1 MRVARGMS
9 GLVRA
14 ALHRIAHA
22 RSGDKGNRQNIS
34 VIAYRPEA
42 WPVLLREV
50 TQERVHALFRHRGV
64 TAVRRYELPKLMAL
78 NFVLD
83 DALEGGVNA
92 ALALDSHGKTAS
104 FRLLSLEIDVPAEL
118 LPELLPERP
127 GETAGAIHQTK
138 QKMGGLT

>member
-1 MRVARGMS
+1 MS
-9 GLVRA
+9 ATVRA
-14 ALHRIAHA
+14 ALHHIAHG

-34 VIAYRPEA
+34 VIAYRPEV

-50 TQERVHALFRHRGV
+50 TEARVYDLFRHRGV
-64 TAVRRYELPKLMAL
+64 TAVRRYELPNLLAL

-104 FRLLSLEIDVPAEL
+104 FRLLSLEIDVPTGL
-118 LPELLPERP
+118 LN
-127 GETAGAIHQTK
+127 ETAADNRQIK
-138 QKMGGLT
+138 QEMGGLT

>member
-1 MRVARGMS
+1 MS
-9 GLVRA
+9 ATLRA
-14 ALHRIAHA
+14 PLHRIAHG

-34 VIAYRPEA
+34 IIAYRPEA

-50 TQERVHALFRHRGV
+50 TEARVHELFRHRGV
-64 TAVRRYELPKLMAL
+64 SRVRRYELPRLLAL

-104 FRLLSLEIDVPAEL
+104 FRLLSLEIDIPAEL
-118 LPELLPERP
+118 LAGHPSA
-127 GETAGAIHQTK
+127 TANDIRQTK
-138 QKMGGLT
+138 QKLGGLT

>member
-9 GLVRA
+9 APVRA

-42 WPVLLREV
+42 WPVLLSEV
-50 TQERVHALFRHRGV
+50 TEARVHALFRHRGV
-64 TAVRRYELPKLMAL
+64 TVVRRYELPKLMAL

-104 FRLLSLEIDVPAEL
+104 FRLLSLEIDVPAAL
-118 LPELLPERP
+118 LAERP
-127 GETAGAIHQTK
+127 GEAVGDTHQTK
-138 QKMGGLT
+138 QKMGGLK

>member
-1 MRVARGMS
+1 MSAALRVP
-9 GLVRA
+9 
-14 ALHRIAHA
+14 LHRIAHGRA
-22 RSGDKGNRQNIS
+22 GDKGNRQNIS

-50 TQERVHALFRHRGV
+50 TEARVHELFRHRGV
-64 TAVRRYELPKLMAL
+64 TAVRRYELPRLLAL

-104 FRLLSLEIDVPAEL
+104 FRLLSLEIDVTAEL
-118 LPELLPERP
+118 LS
-127 GETAGAIHQTK
+127 ETADDKDHKK
-138 QKMGGLT
+138 QKLGGLT

>member
-1 MRVARGMS
+1 MRAARGMS
-9 GLVRA
+9 ALVRA
-14 ALHRIAHA
+14 PLHRIAHA

-42 WPVLLREV
+42 WSVLLSEV
-50 TQERVHALFRHRGV
+50 TQERVNALFRHRGV

-104 FRLLSLEIDVPAEL
+104 FRLLSLEIDVPAAL
-118 LPELLPERP
+118 LAERP
-127 GETAGAIHQTK
+127 GETAGAIHKTK

>member
-9 GLVRA
+9 ALVRA

-42 WPVLLREV
+42 WPVLLSEV
-50 TQERVHALFRHRGV
+50 TEARVHALFRHRGV

-104 FRLLSLEIDVPAEL
+104 FRLLSLEIDVPAAL
-118 LPELLPERP
+118 LAERP
-127 GETAGAIHQTK
+127 GETAGDIHQTK